1 MITGFYAGGNISS
14 TNISGGCQSRSL
26 KNLFKFLDSSNNYE
40 YFNAIIRRRVSLLL
54 DHGDYV
60 KIAKDD
66 IDSFEQFLLDSRYA
80 ESYRSQLVRT
90 RRSTLSRIEFAIANQ
105 LSRELNHSRKIA
117 KGEVYDLLDVILAR
131 SDLYNTRLVIRS
143 LFTGTFGGKEPIWQ
157 DFGAIPMGFF
167 SDLWWEGKTPE
178 KILEKCHS
186 QGHPMALALAS
197 SVSDFQQGY
206 DLHHAE
212 RKLLIKHIEY
222 LNDSLS
228 STNSSSAKVIKDYLG
243 MNIDLWNVGIWTRA
257 NSKAGKFVKKEPDYI
272 PGGLSFS
279 VSELNEA
286 RILGV
291 LIRGSRW
298 SGALGIM
305 EKDRHGNIQRAMQIQ
320 MLNWQKKLYRS
331 NPLGIEVALG
341 YVAMYLIEW
350 ENLNLLAVGLASRM
364 NSEDLLKRIISV

>member
-1 MITGFYAGGNISS
+1 
-14 TNISGGCQSRSL
+14 
-26 KNLFKFLDSSNNYE
+26 
-40 YFNAIIRRRVSLLL
+40 
-54 DHGDYV
+54 
-60 KIAKDD
+60 
-66 IDSFEQFLLDSRYA
+66 
-80 ESYRSQLVRT
+80 
-90 RRSTLSRIEFAIANQ
+90 
-105 LSRELNHSRKIA
+105 
-117 KGEVYDLLDVILAR
+117 
-131 SDLYNTRLVIRS
+131 
-143 LFTGTFGGKEPIWQ
+143 
-157 DFGAIPMGFF
+157 
-167 SDLWWEGKTPE
+167 
-178 KILEKCHS
+178 
-186 QGHPMALALAS
+186 
-197 SVSDFQQGY
+197 
-206 DLHHAE
+206 
-212 RKLLIKHIEY
+212 
-222 LNDSLS
+222 
-228 STNSSSAKVIKDYLG
+228 VIKDYLG